1 MNKVQEFYKT
11 GKTVEDQ
18 FAYLL
23 MKTHGGIARHSSR
36 HQDMFE
42 HIDIIWSIDDKTYT
56 FDVKGLKK
64 HNQTDTYTDDSI
76 HWVELQN
83 VRGNLGWVYGKA
95 DYIVFETN
103 NDWLFVKRKALLDLL
118 EDKVRDKTITNSKE
132 LYTYYQ
138 RYNRQDIVV
147 KVLTND
153 LRKIANSILNK

>member
-1 MNKVQEFYKT
+1 MSKVQEFYKT
-11 GKTVEDQ
+11 GRAVEDQ

-23 MKTHGGIARHSSR
+23 MKTHGGLVKHSSR
-36 HQDMFE
+36 HQDMFD
-42 HIDIIWSIDDKTYT
+42 HIDLIWHINDKVYT

-64 HNQTDTYTDDSI
+64 HNQTDIYTDDSI

-118 EDKVRDKTITNSKE
+118 EEKVKDKTITNSKE

-147 KVLTND
+147 KVLTSD
-153 LRKIANSILNK
+153 LRKIASSILNK